1 MLQQVLQQANFVS
14 RSTAR
19 CCHLG
24 NIVTNKIPRSQHL
37 TGYGR
42 DVETI
47 YHIPITLRQ
56 RLFIL
61 TIRKITF
68 GIPHNNKPSEF
79 LSFRIFIATHNIDI
93 EILSVRPSV
102 CPLPSG
108 ILWKRLIVIV
118 SSQHGSPII
127 LVLWVSDVFAKFRRD
142 HPLRARAQ
150 PLGGWRGGGG
160 WTPQLSGKPPTFD
173 TTFLWGG
180 GPPSSQQS
188 EFGV

>member
-102 CPLPSG
+102 CPLPSS

-142 HPLRARAQ
+142 HPLRRA
-150 PLGGWRGGGG
+150 LNTGG
-160 WTPQLSGKPPTFD
+160 
-173 TTFLWGG
+173 
-180 GPPSSQQS
+180 
-188 EFGV
+188 V